1 VSVRR
6 HAFER
11 SFDSCRATHRVL
23 TDVPHLAL
31 TALSVSL
38 HLALTALSVPLHL
51 ALLSVS
57 LHLALTALSVSL
69 HLALTAL
76 SVSLHLA
83 LTALNVSLHLA
94 LTALSASLH
103 LAHFSSL
110 TSRTLISLQ
119 HDKAL
124 AYHKQALDIRT
135 LLLPVDHPDLV
146 KSRSTVRDWSS

>member
-1 VSVRR
+1 
-6 HAFER
+6 
-11 SFDSCRATHRVL
+11 
-23 TDVPHLAL
+23 VPPLAL

-38 HLALTALSVPLHL
+38 HLDLTALSVSLHL

-69 HLALTAL
+69 HLA
-76 SVSLHLA
+76 
-83 LTALNVSLHLA
+83 
-94 LTALSASLH
+94 
-103 LAHFSSL
+103 HFSSL
-110 TSRTLISLQ
+110 TLRTLISLQ

-124 AYHKQALDIRT
+124 AYHKQALGIRN